1 MNLVENVKE
10 GLRSVKANM
19 LRSVLTS
26 LIVAIGITSLV
37 GILTAIDG
45 IEYSITQSLSSLG
58 ANTFDI
64 RSKFNRGGNQDGIKE
79 KSYPPLLLS
88 EAQKFIN
95 EYPFPASISLS
106 ARLTVLAEIKQGSEK
121 TNPNVNVTGA
131 NEDYLAIKG
140 LSIDEGRNFSRFEIQ
155 YGSKVAI
162 VGRKLFETLYGKD
175 KKKNPIGSEVSF
187 KGTQFKVIGTLKE
200 KGELSENNF
209 DNMLIIP
216 IMVANQLAAGQG
228 LNYRLAVGIQDPKQ
242 MEYAMGEA
250 TGLMRKIRNDAVGK
264 ENSFDLE
271 KSESLAEQMSTI
283 TGILKIGG
291 FGVGFITLLGAAI
304 ALMNIMLVS
313 VTERTREVGVRK
325 ALGAT
330 PQRIRQQF
338 VIEAIVVCILGGL
351 AGVLLG
357 ITLGNVL
364 SIFVFKVEAF
374 VMPWFWTAVGL
385 IICIAVGLAS
395 GWYPASK
402 ASRLDPIES
411 LRFE

>member
-1 MNLVENVKE
+1 MDLLENVKE

-19 LRSVLTS
+19 LRSVLTA

-45 IEYSITQSLSSLG
+45 IEYSVSESLSSLG

-64 RSKFNRGGNQDGIKE
+64 TSKFNRGAAQDGVKE
-79 KSYPPLLLS
+79 KVYSPLMLN
-88 EAQKFIN
+88 EAQSFIEQYN
-95 EYPFPASISLS
+95 YPGSISLS
-106 ARLTVLAEIKQGSEK
+106 ARLTILAEIKSGSEK
-121 TNPNVNVTGA
+121 TNPNVNVTGV
-131 NEDYLAIKG
+131 NEDYMAIKG
-140 LSIDEGRNFSRFEIQ
+140 LNIAEGRNFSRFEIQ

-162 VGRKLFETLYGKD
+162 IGYKLAQTLYGK
-175 KKKNPIGSEVSF
+175 KSPINTEISY
-187 KGTQFKVIGTLKE
+187 KGTRFKVIGLMKE

-209 DNMLIIP
+209 DNMVLIP
-216 IMVANQLAAGQG
+216 IIVGNQMASGQG
-228 LNYRLAVGIQDPKQ
+228 LNYRLTVAINNPEQ
-242 MEYAMGEA
+242 MDYAMGEA
-250 TGLMRKIRNDAVGK
+250 TSVMRKIRRDEVGN

-271 KSESLAEQMSTI
+271 KSESLAQELESI
-283 TGILKIGG
+283 TSGLRFGG
-291 FGVGFITLLGAAI
+291 FGVGFITLLGASI

-330 PQRIRQQF
+330 PLRIRQQF
-338 VIEAIVVCILGGL
+338 VIEAIVVCVLGGL
-351 AGVLLG
+351 AGVVLG
-357 ITLGNVL
+357 ISLGNFL
-364 SIFVFKVEAF
+364 SIVVFKVEAF
-374 VMPWFWTAVGL
+374 VMPWFWTFIGFLICIFVGL
-385 IICIAVGLAS
+385 LS

>member
-19 LRSVLTS
+19 LRSVLTA

-45 IEYSITQSLSSLG
+45 IEYSVSESLSSLG

-64 RSKFNRGGNQDGIKE
+64 RSKFNRGSNQDGIKE
-79 KSYPPLLLS
+79 KNYAPMLLS

-95 EYPFPASISLS
+95 EYPFPAIISLS
-106 ARLTVLAEIKQGSEK
+106 ARLTILAEIKHGSEK
-121 TNPNVNVTGA
+121 TNPNVNVTGV

-140 LSIDEGRNFSRFEIQ
+140 LNIHEGRNFSRFEIQ

-162 VGRKLFETLYGKD
+162 LGSKLAKTLYGEN
-175 KKKNPIGSEVSF
+175 KNPVNTEISF
-187 KGTQFKVIGTLKE
+187 KGTQFKVIAVMKE

-209 DNMLIIP
+209 DNMVLIP
-216 IMVANQLAAGQG
+216 IIVANQMAAGQG
-228 LNYRLAVGIQDPKQ
+228 LGYRLTVGIQDPKQ
-242 MEYAMGEA
+242 MDYAMGEA
-250 TGLMRKIRNDAVGK
+250 TSLMRKIRHDEVGR

-271 KSESLAEQMSTI
+271 KSETI
-283 TGILKIGG
+283 AQEMESITSGLRIGG
-291 FGVGFITLLGAAI
+291 FGVGFITLLGASI

-330 PQRIRQQF
+330 PLRIRQQF
-338 VIEAIVVCILGGL
+338 VIEAIVVCVLGGIGGVILGILIGNL
-351 AGVLLG
+351 ISRAIG
-357 ITLGNVL
+357 I
-364 SIFVFKVEAF
+364 EAF
-374 VMPWFWTAVGL
+374 VVPWLWMMVGMGICILVGL
-385 IICIAVGLAS
+385 FS